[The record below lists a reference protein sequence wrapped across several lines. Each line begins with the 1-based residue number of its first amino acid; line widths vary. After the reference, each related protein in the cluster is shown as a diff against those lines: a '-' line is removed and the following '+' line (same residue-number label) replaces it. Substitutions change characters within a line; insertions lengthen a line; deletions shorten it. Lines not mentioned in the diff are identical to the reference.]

1 MGRHTAMLQKPKST
15 KIEMKPQKPVKMT
28 QSSHYNDANSMS
40 KIPFVEI
47 MAWTQQR
54 FIRLH
59 HNFRPLCQNFDM
71 DVLSTNKNAHSISTQ
86 NVDYVSLIV
95 QIMASF
101 VKISNAVVSRNELFV
116 AIHVLSRS
124 FLLSS

>member
-1 MGRHTAMLQKPKST
+1 MGKHTTMLQKPKST
-15 KIEMKPQKPVKMT
+15 KIEMNPQKTVKMT
-28 QSSHYNDANSMS
+28 QSSHCNDANSMS
-40 KIPFVEI
+40 NISLVEI

-86 NVDYVSLIV
+86 MLI
-95 QIMASF
+95 M
-101 VKISNAVVSRNELFV
+101 
-116 AIHVLSRS
+116 
-124 FLLSS
+124 